1 MPMPRAKS
9 SKSVTFTHTSKVMF
23 PDARPP
29 LTKGDVLAFYEAIA
43 PRLLPHLKN
52 RPITIERLPDGLAR
66 PDAPRF
72 WQKNTPD
79 YYPDWIPRVELPS
92 EAGRRVKYAL
102 VNDLRTLLYFVN
114 QGTITFHVYFSR
126 VDHLTKPDFV
136 LFDLDPHGAKFAD
149 AVTIAKALRDVLADQ
164 PTEAF
169 VKTTGKSGLHVLTE
183 FNRRGGYN
191 EARDW
196 AMTVANAVAKEL
208 PTIATT
214 ERSVA

>member
-52 RPITIERLPDGLAR
+52 RPITIERLPDGLSR

-92 EAGRRVKYAL
+92 EAGRPVKYAL
-102 VNDLRTLLYFVN
+102 VNDLQTLLYFVN

-126 VDHLTKPDFV
+126 VKSLQKPDFV
-136 LFDLDPHGAKFAD
+136 LFDLDPSGAALESV
-149 AVTIAKALRDVLADQ
+149 VTIAKALHLILDRAG
-164 PTEAF
+164 
-169 VKTTGKSGLHVLTE
+169 VKSFPKTSGKAGLHVL
-183 FNRRGGYN
+183 
-191 EARDW
+191 
-196 AMTVANAVAKEL
+196 V
-208 PTIATT
+208 P
-214 ERSVA
+214 